1 MMGAPGLAFETWDPP
16 RDPGTPNWRTL
27 TSRKPS
33 VRMPLDRILTHTLKP
48 DGMCVRTRVRR
59 HLRRGSQAQKR
70 DPPNFLYVA
79 LDRTACAPFY
89 TERRIECGE
98 PTKLRRKSGT
108 WGTHHLIQE
117 VLTQTLR
124 VPAGLR
130 ATPVR
135 FTAFPSV
142 ESEIYRH

>member
-59 HLRRGSQAQKR
+59 HLRRGSQVSKAR
-70 DPPNFLYVA
+70 PPDFPVRRAGQDRVCAFLHGKAHRV
-79 LDRTACAPFY
+79 R
-89 TERRIECGE
+89 
-98 PTKLRRKSGT
+98 
-108 WGTHHLIQE
+108 GTH
-117 VLTQTLR
+117 
-124 VPAGLR
+124 
-130 ATPVR
+130 
-135 FTAFPSV
+135 
-142 ESEIYRH
+142 